1 MNKKV
6 RTAGLA
12 VAASL
17 SLVLSACATSSES
30 GSGSSGDT
38 IKIGVVLPY
47 TGVQAAI
54 ARFEGIGA
62 EVAAKEINDAGGID
76 GRKIEIVKADDQ
88 LNTARSATVM
98 RDLNSEGVKLAM
110 GGQTTDL
117 CRSAAEAA
125 NRFDIMFLGAHC
137 TSSTLVDP
145 PVTPNYW
152 MTGQRDID
160 LTKANGAAL
169 AKQFPDVKTWD
180 VFAYDQEV
188 TRNFWKQTSDEL
200 GNVSGAPVKTNK
212 ELYVPVGATDL
223 RNQLSTLASSQ
234 KGDKAERGL
243 FLGVYGAGTTSF
255 IQQARPLGLLDD
267 YAVIAQTGVYWS
279 TAVSLKGTAP
289 SIYDVHE
296 YFWSCQ
302 DNPENTT
309 FVEEFEA
316 AAGEKPDTG
325 AYQGYVSMKML
336 AAAIEKAGSA
346 DSAKVQKAMAGL
358 SIDTPAGVKMTMDG
372 ETHHADGAI
381 TTASLFGDE
390 SAPET
395 VGVKDCKTVLASDL

>member
-76 GRKIEIVKADDQ
+76 GKKIEIVKADDQ

-152 MTGQRDID
+152 MTGQRDVD

-188 TRNFWKQTSDEL
+188 TRNFWTQTSDEL
-200 GNVSGAPVKTNK
+200 AKVSGSPVKTNK

-234 KGDKAERGL
+234 TGDKSERGL

-302 DNPENTT
+302 DNPVNDAFSPASRSSRARSPTPVPT
-309 FVEEFEA
+309 RA
-316 AAGEKPDTG
+316 TCRSRCLPRPSRRPDRP
-325 AYQGYVSMKML
+325 
-336 AAAIEKAGSA
+336 
-346 DSAKVQKAMAGL
+346 
-358 SIDTPAGVKMTMDG
+358 TPRRSRRPWPVCRSTRLP
-372 ETHHADGAI
+372 
-381 TTASLFGDE
+381 ASR
-390 SAPET
+390 
-395 VGVKDCKTVLASDL
+395 